1 MILKNREEWKMHT
14 IDEGIVIF
22 NKYLKGLL
30 GCENFMVVQSSRQA
44 YTDNECVVSLIKF
57 Q

>member
-22 NKYLKGLL
+22 NKYLSLL
-30 GCENFMVVQSSRQA
+30 GCENFKVVQSSRQA

>member
-1 MILKNREEWKMHT
+1 MILKNREKWKT
-14 IDEGIVIF
+14 NAINEGIVIF

-44 YTDNECVVSLIKF
+44 YTDNNE
-57 Q
+57 